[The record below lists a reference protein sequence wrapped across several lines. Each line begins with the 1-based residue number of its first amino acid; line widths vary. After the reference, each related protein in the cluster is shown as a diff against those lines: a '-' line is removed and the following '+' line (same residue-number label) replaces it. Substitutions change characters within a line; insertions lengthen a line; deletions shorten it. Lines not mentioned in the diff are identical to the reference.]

1 MYLNTITPAL
11 GSNKNPRRLGRG
23 IGSGLGKTGG
33 RGHKGQKSRSGN
45 KMNRGFE
52 GGQTPLY
59 RRLPK
64 LGFHSLKKFQTAQI
78 ILGDL
83 EKINCININLN
94 TLKKYRLVSKKIRF
108 AKIISSGKI
117 SVPLIIHGSIRVS
130 KGAQCAIETAGGKIE
145 DINYT
150 YEEK

>member
-1 MYLNTITPAL
+1 MYLNTISPPL
-11 GSNKNPRRLGRG
+11 GAKKNARRLGRG

-45 KMNRGFE
+45 KIHRGFE

-64 LGFHSLKKFQTAQI
+64 VGFHSVKKLQTAEI

-83 EKINCININLN
+83 EKIKCININLN
-94 TLKKYRLVSKKIRF
+94 TLKQYGLVSNKIRF

-117 SVPLIIHGSIRVS
+117 SIPLIIQSSIRVS

-145 DINYT
+145 GMNYT
-150 YEEK
+150 YEDK

>member
-1 MYLNTITPAL
+1 MYLNTISPPL
-11 GSNKNPRRLGRG
+11 GSKKNPRRLGRG

-64 LGFHSLKKFQTAQI
+64 VGFHSLKKLQTAQI

-83 EKINCININLN
+83 EKINCTNINLN
-94 TLKKYRLVSKKIRF
+94 ILKKYRLVSNKIRF
-108 AKIISSGKI
+108 AKIISSGQI
-117 SVPLIIHGSIRVS
+117 SLPLIIDGSIRVS
-130 KGAQCAIETAGGKIE
+130 KGAQCAIKTAGGKIE
-145 DINYT
+145 DINYI
-150 YEEK
+150 YEDK